1 MMRLMLQF
9 SVIQPVICPV
19 FSLYLSRELSVTMIL
34 ISLSAAAEPS
44 ERNLMKNSSFVP
56 NSENLILFYEPD
68 TDPQYAEELS
78 QRLEL
83 PATPDRGLAEKAGLF
98 LQLDKEGLA
107 LMGNGLFLRGDLT
120 RLLPRLRP
128 DNLNR
133 ELLVRAA
140 KPKKNTKDSLS
151 AIDATAGLGED
162 SLLLAGAGFTVT
174 LYERDPVIAALLG
187 DSLRRAAAVPEF
199 SDIVRRMILCE
210 KDSIEALSQQS
221 DSPDSPDVVLL
232 DPMFPARQKSA
243 LVKKKFQLLHFLEQP
258 CTDEEELLQA
268 ALNAHPGRIV
278 IKRPVKGPYLG
289 GRKPAFSLSGK
300 VVRYDVLI
308 P

>member
-1 MMRLMLQF
+1 
-9 SVIQPVICPV
+9 
-19 FSLYLSRELSVTMIL
+19 
-34 ISLSAAAEPS
+34 
-44 ERNLMKNSSFVP
+44 MKKSSFVP
-56 NSENLILFYEPD
+56 NSENLILFTEPD
-68 TDPQYAEELS
+68 ADLQYAEELS
-78 QRLEL
+78 QRLSIPTTTDKEQ
-83 PATPDRGLAEKAGLF
+83 AEAAGLY

-107 LMGNGLFLRGDLT
+107 LTGNDLFLRGDLT

-140 KPKKNTKDSLS
+140 KPKKHTKDSLF

-162 SLLLAGAGFTVT
+162 SLLLARAGFTVT
-174 LYERDPVIAALLG
+174 LYERDPVIAALLS
-187 DSLRRAAAVPEF
+187 DSLRRAATVPEL

-210 KDSIEALSQQS
+210 KDSIEALSQQNE
-221 DSPDSPDVVLL
+221 SPDAPDVVLL
-232 DPMFPARQKSA
+232 DPMFPARQKNA

-258 CTDEEELLQA
+258 CADEEELLQA
-268 ALNAHPGRIV
+268 ALSAHPGRIV